1 MDIPMPIGD
10 KENRK
15 LTSGHI
21 FLMGNSPISWYSK
34 KQTIVA
40 ISTAEEEFIIASECI
55 KKALWFRNTIYELF
69 NYKSPITIYTDN
81 KSSKI
86 IMENGELSIKF
97 NQIDIKFHFDN
108 DNIKKNKII
117 LKYKNTSEMVADI
130 LTKNINGTK
139 LKSFTSKIFDIN

>member
-1 MDIPMPIGD
+1 MPIGD

-55 KKALWFRNTIYELF
+55 KKAL
-69 NYKSPITIYTDN
+69 
-81 KSSKI
+81 
-86 IMENGELSIKF
+86 
-97 NQIDIKFHFDN
+97 
-108 DNIKKNKII
+108 
-117 LKYKNTSEMVADI
+117 
-130 LTKNINGTK
+130 
-139 LKSFTSKIFDIN
+139 

>member
-1 MDIPMPIGD
+1 
-10 KENRK
+10 
-15 LTSGHI
+15 
-21 FLMGNSPISWYSK
+21 MGNSPISWYSK

-40 ISTAEEEFIIASECI
+40 TSTAEAEFISASEWI
-55 KKALWFRNTIYELF
+55 KKALWFGNIIYELF
-69 NYKSPITIYTDN
+69 NHKSPITIYTDN

-86 IMENGELSIKF
+86 IMENGEFSTKLKY
-97 NQIDIKFHFDN
+97 IDIKFHFDN

-117 LKYKNTSEMVADI
+117 LKYKNSSEMVADI